1 MSKEVAARSQ
11 SRKLLSIDKIQL
23 QMLQNNRSSSI
34 LNVDVMFSG
43 PATPPYQTQF
53 YGAVVAAANIYSY
66 MSLTKGAEDA

>member
-1 MSKEVAARSQ
+1 MSKEVATRSQ

-23 QMLQNNRSSSI
+23 QMLRNNCSSSI

-53 YGAVVAAANIYSY
+53 YGAVAAANIYSY